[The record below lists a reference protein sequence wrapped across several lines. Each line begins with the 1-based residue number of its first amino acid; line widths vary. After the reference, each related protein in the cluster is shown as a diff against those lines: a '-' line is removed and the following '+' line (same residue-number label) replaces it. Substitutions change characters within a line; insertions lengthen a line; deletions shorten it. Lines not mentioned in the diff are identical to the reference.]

1 MAMAKAKSISL
12 SFADKCRNILCANW
26 EAHLNTIKA
35 DIKGSKGEIYTSRV
49 HYMVE
54 RGTTY
59 LIVPED
65 DRHTINIVID
75 ERGSLSVCSPIPGR
89 LTTLLRSLGKL
100 PPRIAMTGDVLFMKR
115 SRSEGLLSLLDQ
127 GSSYNILK
135 FEIGSCV
142 YIDSLGSS
150 HKVELDNFEPPKAD
164 LLLPFSARIIDGINR
179 SDPRRRA
186 LIFFCF
192 EYFNVTA
199 TDALL
204 LSIDHHGF
212 DVLAKVPEK
221 AVLLDVPRQYV
232 WREFR
237 FSFKEAAKDIEDF
250 CRMLVELEEEA
261 LQSMKSYSGFA
272 LFVDTVLMGFMATW
286 FLAASPMSLSESVN
300 ATYDGVVRFPWS
312 LAMISTRSC
321 CHTPT
326 HE

>member
-1 MAMAKAKSISL
+1 MAMAKAKLISL

-115 SRSEGLLSLLDQ
+115 SKVPVIADSLKKAILKEHKAASEASHSVSAILSSASAACRSRSEGLLSLLDQ

-150 HKVELDNFEPPKAD
+150 HKVDLDNFEPPKAD

-261 LQSMKSYSGFA
+261 LQSMKSYSG
-272 LFVDTVLMGFMATW
+272 L
-286 FLAASPMSLSESVN
+286 
-300 ATYDGVVRFPWS
+300 
-312 LAMISTRSC
+312 
-321 CHTPT
+321 
-326 HE
+326 